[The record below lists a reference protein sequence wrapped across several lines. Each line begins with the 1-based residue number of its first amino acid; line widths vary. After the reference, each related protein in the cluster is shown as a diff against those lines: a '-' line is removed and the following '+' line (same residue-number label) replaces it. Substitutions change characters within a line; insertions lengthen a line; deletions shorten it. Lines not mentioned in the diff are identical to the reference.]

1 MGPETASGGQQLEVT
16 SQQRGV
22 GSQFHAPLLLWG
34 WFTPR
39 SHLGSKQM
47 CMLHTDVVPRNRPT
61 HTMQAEGGCQAWKII
76 KIICGEQEKQAP
88 GAYNALCSR
97 SPQAWL
103 VHPLVH
109 PADFREVNA
118 LPQKPPLSTVAL
130 QKSCR
135 EKQ

>member
-1 MGPETASGGQQLEVT
+1 MVHPTE
-16 SQQRGV
+16 
-22 GSQFHAPLLLWG
+22 PLG
-34 WFTPR
+34 E
-39 SHLGSKQM
+39 Q
-47 CMLHTDVVPRNRPT
+47 TDVHAARRCCPQEPAHT
-61 HTMQAEGGCQAWKII
+61 HHAGRCQAWKII